1 MTSSQ
6 KVTSYNIIPKLLKNL
21 GFDAKHAYSKSRL
34 VLNKNRK
41 NIIQSMAKQY
51 QMSMVLSYTKVNLLE
66 HKILKCITSQ
76 EKTLKEFNDVGQKVI
91 RQHLVVED
99 NDLIIACE
107 AVEFV
112 GQRHSTGEAVI
123 ITYDCDNYVFG
134 KIRSACFFFK
144 SDVFVLCQVLN
155 IIEFNTHFNSY
166 YVEVTDQICVRRIFD
181 FLDYHPLGIYK
192 VNDSFFIPM
201 RYYVRPNNEN

>member
-134 KIRSACFFFK
+134 KIRSACFF
-144 SDVFVLCQVLN
+144 LN
-155 IIEFNTHFNSY
+155 
-166 YVEVTDQICVRRIFD
+166 QM
-181 FLDYHPLGIYK
+181 FL
-192 VNDSFFIPM
+192 S
-201 RYYVRPNNEN
+201 YVRF